1 MLRGGRRFRRATTG
15 CLFMGLETSEDEL
28 SGRTKAGDACQSDG
42 ESHRVSSTRHLG
54 AKSRGAGSGGV
65 QQSQQQHD
73 TDAWEARRT
82 TSGSTRRGRRAMV
95 GTGKVNAVGRTSA
108 IPGRDDLV
116 KLGPMQHTYTG
127 QRGGLTLDAVEER
140 LSACLGMVSG
150 SLSDRL
156 AGSGGRQPRQAP
168 VL

>member
-1 MLRGGRRFRRATTG
+1 MRGGRRFRRATTG

-28 SGRTKAGDACQSDG
+28 SGRTKAGDVCQSDG

-54 AKSRGAGSGGV
+54 AKSRGAGSGGGSAV
-65 QQSQQQHD
+65 TAATRHRCLGS
-73 TDAWEARRT
+73 RRT